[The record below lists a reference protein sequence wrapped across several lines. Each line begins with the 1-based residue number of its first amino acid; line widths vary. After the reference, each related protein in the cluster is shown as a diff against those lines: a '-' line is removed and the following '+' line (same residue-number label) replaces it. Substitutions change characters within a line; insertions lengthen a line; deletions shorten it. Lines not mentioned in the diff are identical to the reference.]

1 MGVVFIPIYIRLLG
15 LESFGLVGFFVTL
28 QAMAVVFDLGL
39 AGTINRELAR
49 RGTTEPQ
56 SVRDLVRTLEWFYWP
71 LGFMVAVVVWLL
83 SGTLAES
90 WLRPVDMD
98 PSRVS
103 LAIALMGGAIG
114 AQWPTAFYVA
124 GLNGLQ
130 RQVLANSLA
139 AAFGTLRGAG
149 VLVPLAVLSPTVEAF
164 FIWQGAICALQTV
177 VFAAVLWR
185 ALLPG
190 HRAARFSAAE
200 LSRVG
205 GFTAGLS
212 AIAVLSFV
220 LMQADRIVLS
230 RVLTL
235 DQFGVYAI
243 AAAVAATLVRFIQPW
258 FAAMYPRFTQ
268 LLVEGRSDV
277 LRSVYHASC
286 QGLATTVL
294 PAAAVIAAFAE
305 DILRLWTGDSALS
318 AQAAPVLA
326 VLTFGSALHG
336 LMHLPYA
343 MQLAHGW
350 TSLALWA
357 NVVGVCFVVPA
368 VWWLTKAYGPVGA
381 AAAWVLLNLAY
392 VLFVIPLM
400 HGRIL
405 KGQMADW
412 YLRDVG
418 PPAAASLAA
427 ALALR
432 AMVQPLS
439 VGVAG
444 VFALASIYGAVTL
457 AACVSSPFPRRHLLG
472 CLGNVFRRF
481 QT

>member
-1 MGVVFIPIYIRLLG
+1 
-15 LESFGLVGFFVTL
+15 
-28 QAMAVVFDLGL
+28 
-39 AGTINRELAR
+39 
-49 RGTTEPQ
+49 
-56 SVRDLVRTLEWFYWP
+56 
-71 LGFMVAVVVWLL
+71 
-83 SGTLAES
+83 
-90 WLRPVDMD
+90 
-98 PSRVS
+98 
-103 LAIALMGGAIG
+103 
-114 AQWPTAFYVA
+114 
-124 GLNGLQ
+124 
-130 RQVLANSLA
+130 
-139 AAFGTLRGAG
+139 
-149 VLVPLAVLSPTVEAF
+149 
-164 FIWQGAICALQTV
+164 
-177 VFAAVLWR
+177 
-185 ALLPG
+185 
-190 HRAARFSAAE
+190 
-200 LSRVG
+200 
-205 GFTAGLS
+205 
-212 AIAVLSFV
+212 
-220 LMQADRIVLS
+220 MQADRIVLS